1 MMRNGNG
8 FTLLE
13 VLAAVAILGIAFVV
27 LVQNNAESV
36 MSEGE
41 NARRIEASLLADRV
55 LFGLE
60 NDLDRGLL
68 PPVGAHLE
76 EEGLFEIETDVKE
89 WSLVL
94 PDPTLESAVA
104 SSGAT
109 LLGPENSPDNAL
121 RRIDVTVRWDEGG
134 SGRLRHVS
142 RTTFAFD
149 PAGAQAAL
157 EQLLEQAASGAGG
170 AGGEGQRNSTPNG
183 LSSPQTAPG
192 AGSTP

>member
-94 PDPTLESAVA
+94 PETTLESAV

-121 RRIDVTVRWDEGG
+121 RRIDVTIRWDEGG
-134 SGRLRHVS
+134 SGRLRDVT

-149 PAGAQAAL
+149 PAGAQAVL
-157 EQLLEQAASGAGG
+157 EQLLEQAASGAG
-170 AGGEGQRNSTPNG
+170 EDGQRDSTPGG
-183 LSSPQTAPG
+183 LNNPGTAPNPR
-192 AGSTP
+192 SSQ